1 MIEAPCDLL
10 AAAGL
15 TVGEPRNAR
24 ERTRCCS
31 GRPRRSTRA
40 RAAAG
45 VAARVAQLRA
55 VTPDCATM
63 CPICLVNLRKAANGT
78 LRVRDISEYLRE
90 GAA

>member
-1 MIEAPCDLL
+1 MRPAGRRGPDRRRAPQ
-10 AAAGL
+10 
-15 TVGEPRNAR
+15 
-24 ERTRCCS
+24 
-31 GRPRRSTRA
+31 RA
-40 RAAAG
+40 RADLLLQWPAGALYPGKAAAS

-55 VTPDCATM
+55 VAPDCATM